1 MLPETDRQQ
10 RKEGVMVNR
19 RFSVAM
25 VAVLAAVWAVPGTVV
40 TNAAAL
46 QEPASQARVT
56 ELIAALDKQGLQ
68 SLAAEDPLRPDQ
80 IVAVLYVPRVQLLT
94 IAGHCAATEALRARL
109 AAAAYRDVYTDLHAC
124 AAADT
129 RLFIQDMSAD
139 GLRAEPRQ
147 NGAPFD
153 IVYERMSRRTL
164 FDGDFK
170 SQQLTSEQYEERFT
184 ALDAEYARLVS
195 VLVDSVS
202 TRQR

>member
-1 MLPETDRQQ
+1 
-10 RKEGVMVNR
+10 MVNR

-25 VAVLAAVWAVPGTVV
+25 VAVLAAVWAVPGTIVN
-40 TNAAAL
+40 TAAAP

-56 ELIAALDKQGLQ
+56 ELIAALDKHGLQ
-68 SLAAEDPLRPDQ
+68 SLAAEDPSRLDHV
-80 IVAVLYVPRVQLLT
+80 VAVLHVPRVQLLT
-94 IAGHCAATEALRARL
+94 IAGRCAATEALRARL
-109 AAAAYRDVYTDLHAC
+109 AAAAYGDVYTDLHAC

-139 GLRAEPRQ
+139 GLRPDPRR

-170 SQQLTSEQYEERFT
+170 RQQLTSEQYDERFA

-195 VLVDSVS
+195 ILVDFVS
-202 TRQR
+202 TRER